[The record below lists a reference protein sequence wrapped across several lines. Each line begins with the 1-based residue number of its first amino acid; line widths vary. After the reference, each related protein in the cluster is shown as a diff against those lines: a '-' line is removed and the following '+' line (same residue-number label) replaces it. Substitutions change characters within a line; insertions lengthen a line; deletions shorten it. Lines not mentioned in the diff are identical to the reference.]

1 MLLLA
6 LAIAAMYFAR
16 EILIPLALAVML
28 SLMLIPAA
36 TFLERKLH
44 FRRVA
49 AVFAVLAVGIA
60 GLFGAG
66 WIIANQMVEVADRL
80 PGWQQNIHAKIQA
93 IRAPGP
99 LGRAAESVK
108 QIGQELTEPPPAVSP
123 AGHPVKTQAPAERK
137 PVPVQVVETPESGL
151 NYVRDLLKPIVAPL
165 AQALI
170 VLVFTAFLLI
180 EREDVRNRLLRV
192 AGLSQISVMTVAL
205 DDVAQRVEHYLMLL
219 LAVNTTYAFLFAL
232 GLYLIGVP
240 YAVLWGALAGVLRI
254 VPYVG
259 TLVAALLPL
268 VLSMAVFNGW
278 MHPLMVFVLFGV
290 LEGLTGN
297 VIEPWLYGSHCGI
310 SSLALLVT
318 AIFWAVLW
326 GPAGLVLSTPLT
338 VCLVT
343 LGRYV
348 PQLSFLHI
356 LLGDE
361 PVLTESA
368 QVYQRLLAMDSSE
381 ARSIVDT
388 VLKDKPKVE
397 LFDTVLLPAL
407 GLAEQDR
414 HKGQLDTVREQFLF
428 LSMKE
433 MLGEFAETPH
443 EISESRTRV
452 ICLPASDE
460 ADEIAAAMLAQTL
473 GAAGY
478 AAIAFPAGVKVSE
491 LGGLLEEGRDI
502 VCVSSVP
509 PFAFAHA
516 SAMCRRLRARFH
528 DITLV
533 AGIWG
538 FSGDPEQA
546 LGRFDQA
553 RPDRLVTTL
562 AQAVEFVGES
572 CAAEPE
578 RV

>member
-1 MLLLA
+1 MA
-6 LAIAAMYFAR
+6 LAIAGMYFAR

-28 SLMLIPAA
+28 TLVLIPAA
-36 TFLERKLH
+36 TFIERRLH

-60 GLFGAG
+60 AVFGAG
-66 WIIANQMVEVADRL
+66 WVVANQMIEVADRL

-93 IRAPGP
+93 VRAPGP

-108 QIGQELTEPPPAVSP
+108 QIGQELAEPPPAVSP
-123 AGHPVKTQAPAERK
+123 AGHPVKTQAPQERK

-151 NYVRDLLKPIVAPL
+151 SYVRDLLKPIVKPL
-165 AQALI
+165 AEALI

-180 EREDVRNRLLRV
+180 EREDVRNRLLRL
-192 AGLSQISVMTVAL
+192 AGLSQISVMTLAL
-205 DDVAQRVEHYLMLL
+205 DDVAQRVERYLMLL
-219 LAVNTTYAFLFAL
+219 FAVNSSYAFLFAL

-240 YAVLWGALAGVLRI
+240 YAVLWGALAGCLRI

-268 VLSMAVFNGW
+268 TLSMAVFNGW
-278 MHPLMVFVLFGV
+278 LHPLMVFVLFGV
-290 LEGLTGN
+290 LEGVTAN
-297 VIEPWLYGSHCGI
+297 VIEPWLYGSHTGI

-318 AIFWAVLW
+318 AIVWTVLW

-361 PVLTESA
+361 PVLTQDA
-368 QVYQRLLAMDSSE
+368 QVYQRLLAMDSAE
-381 ARSIVDT
+381 ARGIVDA
-388 VLKDKPKVE
+388 VLKDKPMLE

-414 HKGQLDTVREQFLF
+414 HKGQLDPVREQYLF

-433 MLGEFAETPH
+433 MLAELAEKPH
-443 EISESRTRV
+443 PISETRGRV

-460 ADEIAAAMLAQTL
+460 ADEIAAAMLAQAL
-473 GAAGY
+473 GVAGY
-478 AAIAFPAGVKVSE
+478 AAIAFPAGVRVSE
-491 LGGLLEEGRDI
+491 LGGFLEPGCRDV

-516 SAMCRRLRARFH
+516 SAMCRRLRAKFPE
-528 DITLV
+528 ITLM

-538 FSGDPEQA
+538 FTGDPEQA
-546 LGRFDQA
+546 LARFEQA
-553 RPDRLVTTL
+553 RPNRVVTTIT
-562 AQAVEFVGES
+562 QAVEFAAES